1 LVKIYDV
8 RNAAEEKGW
17 PQMRFAALVVSVLVI
32 CNCASQASQQGLAG
46 ASAPAECMNGY
57 GAPQLLDAPALLD
70 PLEKSSSQHYERG
83 LDLYSS
89 GDRAGAEQEFRK
101 AIEERPTDGQFVASL
116 TKLYVAE
123 SQPNAALEVIRSYTK
138 VCGVT
143 ALGYA
148 LEAEVLFQ
156 QRHYED
162 AMGAIVSSI
171 KLFPDNA
178 RMHQLLGL
186 LLLMER
192 DNTDASVELQ
202 KAEQLDPN
210 DADIRYYYGR
220 TLYITGHYP
229 EARDQ
234 FLACLKNN
242 AQYRKALENVGLSY
256 QAVNDYVNAAK
267 YYQQA
272 IEREKTENAKHGEPF
287 GYYGAMLIEMG
298 QPKQALPVLQEGA
311 AASPRS
317 LVVNFELGR
326 VLFALD
332 QPQQAQHFLEVA
344 EDLDPQYAQTHY
356 LLGRLYNQQKR
367 APEADQEFKKFQEL
381 DKNPA
386 NREFSITDR

>member
-1 LVKIYDV
+1 
-8 RNAAEEKGW
+8 
-17 PQMRFAALVVSVLVI
+17 MRFAALVVSVLVI
-32 CNCASQASQQGLAG
+32 CNCASRASQQGLAG

-57 GAPQLLDAPALLD
+57 GAPQLLDAPALRG
-70 PLEKSSSQHYERG
+70 PLEKSSNLHYERG

-89 GDRAGAEQEFRK
+89 GDRAGADQEFRK
-101 AIEERPTDGQFVASL
+101 AVEERPTDGQFVASL

-138 VCGVT
+138 ACGVT

-156 QRHYED
+156 QRYYDD
-162 AMGAIVSSI
+162 AMGAIVSSM

-186 LLLMER
+186 LLLMGR
-192 DNTDASVELQ
+192 DNSDARIELQ

-210 DADIRYYYGR
+210 SADIRYYYGR
-220 TLYITGHYP
+220 TLYLTGYYAL
-229 EARDQ
+229 ARDQ
-234 FLACLKNN
+234 FLACLKSDP
-242 AQYRKALENVGLSY
+242 QYRKALENLGLSY
-256 QAVNDYVNAAK
+256 QAVNDYANAAK
-267 YYQQA
+267 YYQEA
-272 IEREKTENAKHGEPF
+272 IEREKTDNTKHGEPF

-298 QPKQALPVLQEGA
+298 QPKQALPVLQEGV

-317 LVVNFELGR
+317 MIVNFELGR

-344 EDLDPQYAQTHY
+344 ENLDPKYAQTHY

-367 APEADQEFKKFQEL
+367 APQADQEFKKFQEL